1 MVVSARD
8 GDAGG
13 CYVFFFSSRRRH
25 TRFTSDWSSDVCSSD
40 LAFLQETLSN
50 AVKLSFNQIDVDGDQ
65 STNDTVVIFA
75 NGASSTS
82 IINNESE
89 GSDAFLEALNYVCTE
104 LAKELARD
112 GEGAQ
117 RLIEVTVDGAAT
129 LKEARTASR
138 EIVSSLLVKAMV
150 HGRDPNWGRI
160 VMALG
165 KSGIDMNE
173 RDLDIFISDIHV
185 VHQGVAI
192 PYYKDAVV
200 SAMSGNVVNFQISS
214 PLSAVLQ
221 QLPSC
226 LHHHHLQDC
235 RGSCDRHP

>member
-1 MVVSARD
+1 M
-8 GDAGG
+8 
-13 CYVFFFSSRRRH
+13 
-25 TRFTSDWSSDVCSSD
+25 
-40 LAFLQETLSN
+40 
-50 AVKLSFNQIDVDGDQ
+50 
-65 STNDTVVIFA
+65 
-75 NGASSTS
+75 
-82 IINNESE
+82 
-89 GSDAFLEALNYVCTE
+89 EALNFVCTE

-129 LKEARTASR
+129 LKDARTASR

-192 PYYKDAVV
+192 TY
-200 SAMSGNVVNFQISS
+200 
-214 PLSAVLQ
+214 
-221 QLPSC
+221 
-226 LHHHHLQDC
+226 
-235 RGSCDRHP
+235 

>member
-1 MVVSARD
+1 MFRQPPECDNEGNYKPMQESYEPNLPCVAL
-8 GDAGG
+8 
-13 CYVFFFSSRRRH
+13 
-25 TRFTSDWSSDVCSSD
+25 WS
-40 LAFLQETLSN
+40 LM
-50 AVKLSFNQIDVDGDQ
+50 
-65 STNDTVVIFA
+65 VIFA

-82 IINNESE
+82 IINDESE

-165 KSGIDMNE
+165 KSGV
-173 RDLDIFISDIHV
+173 DLQEKEVDIYHTLIAIHC
-185 VHQGVAI
+185 HTLR
-192 PYYKDAVV
+192 
-200 SAMSGNVVNFQISS
+200 
-214 PLSAVLQ
+214 PL
-221 QLPSC
+221 
-226 LHHHHLQDC
+226 
-235 RGSCDRHP
+235 